1 MKRILPLLIFFC
13 AMHNFVFAQIPI
25 LNSNPTVVHKVLY
38 LDFDGQA
45 VYGTAWNTT
54 YSTPTINALPSTLSP
69 AVMTEIW
76 KRVSEDYRPFD
87 VNVTTDVNKFNAAT
101 PTLRMRIVITP
112 SSTWYPSSVGGVAFL
127 NSFSW
132 GGNPDTPCW
141 VFENMLS
148 YSAKNCAEAASHEG
162 GHTLSLKHQSIW
174 NPTTCTK
181 TAEYHNGIGT
191 GVTSWAPIMGVGYS
205 KNVTIWHNGPN
216 STTCTTLQFDHGGN
230 AITGSLFLNYRNDDV
245 GNTLS
250 NAKILNVNSATVL
263 DTGIISTNTDV
274 DVYKFDLCNSRY
286 MTFDVKPWSLDTVNY
301 SGANLDV
308 RLTLYNAITSNS
320 IAIDTSLTR
329 LNARIGTT
337 LTPGSY
343 YFVIDGGGSAN
354 YSDYGSLG
362 QYHIKITSNNVPS
375 IVSNFNTI
383 APFCAGQPIIFN
395 DASSGTP
402 SAWSWSLTGA
412 SPATSTLQNFQATY
426 AAAGIYTVSL
436 SASSGTNV
444 SCGITKTLQVVPVPT
459 VLVASTSTAICAAQ
473 TATLSAIGA
482 NSYVWSTSSTNTSIV
497 VSPASTTVYSVTGTS
512 NSCAQSKSISI
523 VVNSLPSV
531 SSAGSTSLIC
541 DGEAAVLTANGAF
554 TYSWNTGANTQSIAV
569 SPTVTSVYTVTG
581 TDANGCS
588 NTSTVQLIVSWCTG
602 LSEQNNLQTINIYPN
617 PSDGLINIRSS
628 VCENCEM
635 IVYNALGQI
644 VKSLNISS
652 EVGLLDIRNE
662 PKGIYHAVIL
672 NKGVKVAEAKIV
684 KD

>member
-1 MKRILPLLIFFC
+1 MKRILAFLIILC
-13 AMHNFVFAQIPI
+13 ATHNIVHAQIPI
-25 LNSNPTVVHKVLY
+25 LNSNPAVVHKVLY

-69 AVMTEIW
+69 AVMTDIW
-76 KRVSEDYRPFD
+76 RRVSEDYRPFD

-181 TAEYHNGIGT
+181 TAEYHNGIGS

-205 KNVTIWHNGPN
+205 RNVTIWHNGPN

-245 GNTLS
+245 GNTLPG
-250 NAKILNVNSATVL
+250 AKVLNVNSATVQ
-263 DTGIISTNTDV
+263 DTGIISTNTDI

-286 MTFDVKPWSLDTVNY
+286 MTFDVKPWALDTVNY

-320 IAIDTSLTR
+320 IAIDTPLTR

-343 YFVIDGGGSAN
+343 YFVVDGGGSAN
-354 YSDYGSLG
+354 YSDYGSIG

-375 IVSNFNTI
+375 IVSNFNAL
-383 APFCAGQPIIFN
+383 APFCAGQPINFN
-395 DASSGTP
+395 DASTGSP
-402 SAWSWSLTGA
+402 AAWTWTLNGA
-412 SPATSTLQNFQATY
+412 SPPTSTLQNFQASY
-426 AAAGIYTVSL
+426 ASAGIYTISL
-436 SASSGTNV
+436 SATNGTNV
-444 SCGITKTLQVVPVPT
+444 SCGITKTLQIAPMPT
-459 VLVASTSTAICAAQ
+459 VGVIGSSTSICVGQ
-473 TATLSAIGA
+473 SATLNASGA
-482 NSYVWSTSSTNTSIV
+482 TNYVWNTSSTNSSINV
-497 VSPASTTVYSVTGTS
+497 APVSTTVYSVTGTS
-512 NSCAQSKSISI
+512 NSCSQTKSISI
-523 VVNSLPSV
+523 TVNSLPSV
-531 SSAGSTSLIC
+531 SSIGSSSLIC
-541 DGEAAVLTANGAF
+541 DGEAAVLSASGA
-554 TYSWNTGANTQSIAV
+554 TSYSWNTGANTQSIAV
-569 SPTVTSVYTVTG
+569 SPTVTTVYTVTG

-602 LSEQNNLQTINIYPN
+602 IGEQITSQTFDIFPN
-617 PSDGLINIRSS
+617 PSSGLINIRSIE
-628 VCENCEM
+628 CENCEVN
-635 IVYNALGQI
+635 IYNSLGQI
-644 VKSLNISS
+644 IKSINISS
-652 EVGLLDIRNE
+652 GVAVLDIRNE
-662 PKGIYHAVIL
+662 PNGIYHAVIL
-672 NKGVKVAEAKIV
+672 NKGLKVAEAKIV